1 MPRLPR
7 RLGHGEEA
15 TLVEH
20 LEELRTRLI
29 ISLIALAAG
38 FAIAYGFHGQL
49 LDWLNRPLPDT
60 ISKPVT
66 FGVAEPFLT
75 SVMVSLYAGF
85 LLALPVIL
93 WQTWSFLAPAFEHH
107 QQRKV
112 AMLVAFAT
120 VLGIGGVLFG
130 YWVAL
135 PAAVKFLTH
144 YDTAHYNINVRA
156 KDYYSF
162 ASLVLLACAVVYEV
176 PIFVLALVRLRVLSA
191 AKLRRNWRMGIV
203 AMTVLAIALPGV
215 DPVTTVFELAPLLV
229 LYGLAV
235 GLASILEPR
244 WQTARGS
251 SPVLWQESDT

>member
-1 MPRLPR
+1 MRLPR
-7 RLGHGEEA
+7 RLDHGEEA

-20 LEELRTRLI
+20 LDELRTRLI
-29 ISLIALAAG
+29 ISLLALGAG
-38 FAIAYGFHGQL
+38 FAIAFAFHGNL
-49 LDWLNRPLPDT
+49 LDWLNRPLP
-60 ISKPVT
+60 SNLKKPVT

-75 SVMVSLYAGF
+75 SVMVSLYAAF

-93 WQTWSFLAPAFEHH
+93 WQTWSFLAPAFEQH

-112 AMLVAFAT
+112 AVLVTFAT
-120 VLGIGGVLFG
+120 VLGAGGVVFG

-144 YDTAHYNINVRA
+144 YDSSHYQIFVRA
-156 KDYYSF
+156 RDYYSF

-191 AKLRRNWRMGIV
+191 AKLRKNWRLGIV
-203 AMTVLAIALPGV
+203 IMTVLAVALPGV
-215 DPVTTVFELAPLLV
+215 DPVTTLLELVPLLI
-229 LYGLAV
+229 LYALAV

-244 WQTARGS
+244 WQTGRS
-251 SPVLWQESDT
+251 ERPYLWREEEG